1 MGCDVQ
7 VEIDKSSTSGT
18 FTNYDLISGVV
29 KLTTTSSISL
39 AYIQVKLEGI
49 STTELTVPKGRQGR
63 EKNREKKDKLLQ
75 DVHKVLYDSLIVFP
89 PENIRLVST
98 SKEFTLTPG
107 NYTYP
112 FEFKIPLNNACSKV
126 SGVTNKILINKK
138 FDVVIN
144 NGNFNSAVLKNAA
157 NNYLQGYTN
166 PNAQNSRQ
174 QSKQQSMNQQNYHIQ
189 SQLPPSLGNTG
200 DPASV
205 RYFVKVTC
213 KRSSFLKMNLRA
225 FDPFKFLPLDL
236 DAHNQ
241 PLVEGR
247 LYEEYRE
254 MFYRKDMVFKDRL
267 PEIVGV
273 KPEPIKALPKLP
285 ASIPPKRGF
294 ILSLFGTPSPP
305 PARNTSTQRG
315 ASSGVEVNTTSVPF
329 SFEVRFRYPA
339 SVTPLHPPLFQLFFV
354 TDVNPSK
361 YSLAQYGKP
370 DESNGLGVI
379 YLQRLTIELRSTTHI
394 SVLET
399 DGATSDIHQAKS
411 EQTFQLCNNTYHNLQ
426 FDLKSAKR
434 LKSSSASSTGFVSAG
449 AYELEIPRKY
459 FDNWDIPPHL
469 APTFATCNINRTY
482 SLSIVAGVSSE
493 QIVDMNNR
501 TEVERKVRYVD
512 LFCPEVKVMSGLKL
526 TSTLHSNASGTS
538 LGRSDRKGSVGP
550 EWQPTLPKRPSV
562 HSVPSEKGSASSAED
577 VSQLPPTYDDVVRE
591 STFQDNS
598 EHYRARRRYGG

>member
-1 MGCDVQ
+1 MGCDVK
-7 VEIDKSSTSGT
+7 VEIDKSDTSGT

-49 STTELTVPKGRQGR
+49 STTELTIPRSRPGRDR
-63 EKNREKKDKLLQ
+63 NRDKKDKLLQ

-89 PENIRLVST
+89 PEKIRLVAT
-98 SKEFTLTPG
+98 SKEFTLVPG

-112 FEFKIPLNNACSKV
+112 FEFKIPLNNACAKMT
-126 SGVTNKILINKK
+126 GLTNKILINKK

-144 NGNFNSAVLKNAA
+144 NGNFNSTVVKNAA
-157 NNYLQGYTN
+157 NNYLQAYTN
-166 PNAQNSRQ
+166 PGAHQKTQ
-174 QSKQQSMNQQNYHIQ
+174 QSKSQSMQQQHYHIL
-189 SQLPPSLGNTG
+189 SQLPPSLGNAG
-200 DPASV
+200 DPATV

-236 DAHNQ
+236 DLHNQ

-254 MFYRKDMVFKDRL
+254 VFYRKDMVFRDRL

-273 KPEPIKALPKLP
+273 KPDPVKALPMIP
-285 ASIPPKRGF
+285 AAPPKRGF
-294 ILSLFGTPSPP
+294 MSLFSSPP
-305 PARNTSTQRG
+305 PPGRPIQTRTP
-315 ASSGVEVNTTSVPF
+315 SGLEINTTSVPF
-329 SFEVRFRYPA
+329 SFEVRFGYPA
-339 SVTPLHPPLFQLFFV
+339 SVVPLQPPAFRLFFV

-361 YSLAQYGKP
+361 YSLAQYEKP

-379 YLQRLTIELRSTTHI
+379 YLQRLTIDLKSSTQI
-394 SVLET
+394 SVLES
-399 DGATSDIHQAKS
+399 DGALNEIHQARS
-411 EQTFQLCNNTYHNLQ
+411 EQLFQLCSNTYQNLQ
-426 FDLKSAKR
+426 FDLKNAKR
-434 LKSSSASSTGFVSAG
+434 LKSSSASSTGFVSTG

-459 FDNWDIPPHL
+459 FDNWDIPHNL
-469 APTFATCNINRTY
+469 APTFRTCNIARTY

-493 QIVDMNNR
+493 MISDFNNR
-501 TEVERKVRYVD
+501 VEVERKVKYVD
-512 LFCPEVKVMSGLKL
+512 LFCPEVKVRSGLKL

-538 LGRSDRKGSVGP
+538 VGRSDRKGSAGP
-550 EWQPTLPKRPSV
+550 EWQPSLPKRPSV
-562 HSVPSEKGSASSAED
+562 HSVPSEKGSGSSGEE
-577 VSQLPPTYDDVVRE
+577 VLRLPTYDDAVRE

-598 EHYRARRRYGG
+598 EHFRARRRYGG